1 MAADRPDI
9 GIIYYE
15 KSFDP
20 SELIEIEEDLSKC
33 GLKFSPHERSPYIN
47 ASIDFFVPLVQ
58 ILLSPDMVNAVC
70 QGLLTNATWGA
81 IKALLIH
88 IFRKFRNKP
97 VFKLQGGNVTEEIPN
112 IHFVIGNNVLALPMN
127 VDEEKFKYVVDKFMD
142 ISASSVPEKVTYTL
156 YSDEENAVMQ
166 KTEDDII
173 QEEYKKWLEKKNLEQ
188 EVK

>member
-1 MAADRPDI
+1 MTTDRPDI
-9 GIIYYE
+9 AIVYCKNSLNRE
-15 KSFDP
+15 
-20 SELIEIEEDLSKC
+20 ELISIENELAKC
-33 GLKFSPHERSPYIN
+33 DMMLVANERSPYIN

-70 QGLLTNATWGA
+70 QGLLTNAAWDA
-81 IKALLIH
+81 IKAVLIH

-97 VFKLQGGNVTEEIPN
+97 VFKLQGENVTEEIPN

-127 VDEEKFKYVVDKFMD
+127 VDEEKFKYAVDKFMD
-142 ISASSVPEKVTYTL
+142 ISASSTPEKVTYTF